1 MFLLLSPSS
10 YLLPRLARRHID
22 FLLLFFSTSHLRFFP
37 FRFIHVL
44 FTIYF
49 TSWMSFLIFLSFC
62 QASVFAE
69 LSAVFKATFPS
80 DASCASHDVLRLSYI
95 RAGLDGPND
104 NVK

>member
-1 MFLLLSPSS
+1 
-10 YLLPRLARRHID
+10 
-22 FLLLFFSTSHLRFFP
+22 
-37 FRFIHVL
+37 
-44 FTIYF
+44 
-49 TSWMSFLIFLSFC
+49 MSFLIFLSFC

-95 RAGLDGPND
+95 RDGLDGPND